1 MNVTNNDIKRS
12 RVQRHSRMVRQT
24 LITIIVSLIYIL
36 PAVFD
41 VFPRSESNNPHPWLE
56 FILPVVCILAFGV
69 NYIYLVPMLMKRR
82 VSSHYYLYNAVLIIS
97 SVFIVTAVH
106 ECYHKIDEKTAPIL
120 MERIHNDDG
129 AHPRMEHPHPVAHF
143 VFRDT
148 VYVMLAILLAYTLRS
163 ISESERLR
171 RRQAQI
177 EANAKSFELRCLRL
191 QLNPHFLFNTLNNIY
206 ALTEFSTQRARKAI
220 LELSTMLRYL
230 IYEANGRTVA
240 LRREIEIIRN
250 FIELSK
256 LRLDPTFNLNIS
268 IDDCSSEDATIPP
281 LILLTLVENAF
292 KHCNK
297 SSADAFVDIHIE
309 ITADHALI
317 CRVENS
323 IDDDNSASLQKSNSL
338 YPPVNKDE
346 SAHGI
351 GLTNIRQQLALLYGD
366 KVDFTTEQ
374 SAGKFSVVLNI
385 PIV

>member
-1 MNVTNNDIKRS
+1 
-12 RVQRHSRMVRQT
+12 
-24 LITIIVSLIYIL
+24 
-36 PAVFD
+36 
-41 VFPRSESNNPHPWLE
+41 
-56 FILPVVCILAFGV
+56 
-69 NYIYLVPMLMKRR
+69 
-82 VSSHYYLYNAVLIIS
+82 
-97 SVFIVTAVH
+97 
-106 ECYHKIDEKTAPIL
+106 
-120 MERIHNDDG
+120 
-129 AHPRMEHPHPVAHF
+129 
-143 VFRDT
+143 
-148 VYVMLAILLAYTLRS
+148 
-163 ISESERLR
+163 
-171 RRQAQI
+171 
-177 EANAKSFELRCLRL
+177 
-191 QLNPHFLFNTLNNIY
+191 
-206 ALTEFSTQRARKAI
+206 
-220 LELSTMLRYL
+220 MLRYL